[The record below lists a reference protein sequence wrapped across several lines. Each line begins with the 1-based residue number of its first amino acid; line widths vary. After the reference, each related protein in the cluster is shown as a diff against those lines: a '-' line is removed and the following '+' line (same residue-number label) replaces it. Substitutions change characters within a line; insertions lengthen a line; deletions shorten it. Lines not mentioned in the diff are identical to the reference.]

1 MPRSPASVTRA
12 VQQMAAVKGMTVAE
26 IERYMLTLGEV
37 SAELAAHYLSGGVV
51 GGATASNVRAMME
64 EFPLL
69 FGPCGGNAHIIPERL
84 IAYKRGT
91 LPMYLWA
98 DARAAG

>member
-12 VQQMAAVKGMTVAE
+12 TQQMSAVRDMTAAE
-26 IERYMLTLGEV
+26 IERYMRTLGEM

-69 FGPCGGNAHIIPERL
+69 FEPCGGNAHIIPERL
-84 IAYKRGT
+84 IAHKRGT

-98 DARAAG
+98 DACAAG